1 MDEIEQRDSAV
12 KIFEQASL
20 VHQSLEEASMKT
32 EKSLPRRAVVR
43 MVDKKSHASYEQIMA
58 IIKNEQVRFVNLE
71 FIDVVGMTKCV
82 TIPIE
87 QFASCVQQGKW
98 FDGSA
103 LESFARVA
111 ESDMYLF
118 PDLSSFSV
126 LPGKVRLPV
135 SPLSSQHGTKLPPM
149 VTWIQQ
155 SIDEDVVARVMCDVR
170 TPDGERFDGDPRT
183 VLLRALEVAQEM
195 GLKYQVAP
203 ELEFFLLSF
212 DGKQPIPLQ
221 HDSGSYFD
229 LSTDFSVVLRGHMV
243 YSLQKMGIKIETS
256 HHEVAAGQQELDF
269 EIGDALQI
277 ADGLTTAKYV
287 IKSLAR
293 QNGLYATFLP
303 KPFFGI
309 NGSGLHI
316 HQQLI
321 HRETGKNAFMDEQ
334 GEYGLSDMGRC
345 FIAGQLSHA
354 RSMCALLAPLV
365 NSYKRLVRG
374 YEAPVLIN
382 WGRVNRRALI
392 RVPRLGA
399 KHSSALSVELR
410 CADAT
415 CNPHLAFAVML
426 RAGLDGI
433 QRNMSL
439 PPVMDE
445 NLFLQDEHE
454 RLRPRTHFLPSNLEE
469 ALEAMREDPLIH
481 EVLGET
487 IYEGFLDAKA
497 IEWTEYRQQVHEWE
511 LKRYLPVF

>member
-1 MDEIEQRDSAV
+1 MRIVDED
-12 KIFEQASL
+12 
-20 VHQSLEEASMKT
+20 
-32 EKSLPRRAVVR
+32 RREVVR
-43 MVDKKSHASYEQIMA
+43 MADKKSHASYEQIMA

-82 TIPIE
+82 TIPVE
-87 QFASCVQQGKW
+87 QFANCIQHGKW

-118 PDLSSFSV
+118 PDLSSFSL
-126 LPGKVRLPV
+126 LPGKVRPLVPTVSGQRGVGLPRI
-135 SPLSSQHGTKLPPM
+135 P
-149 VTWIQQ
+149 QQ
-155 SIDEDVVARVMCDVR
+155 SIDEDVVARVMCDIR
-170 TPDGERFDGDPRT
+170 TPDGERFDGDPRAA
-183 VLLRALEVAQEM
+183 LLHATEAAKAM

-212 DGKQPIPLQ
+212 DGKQAIPLPN
-221 HDSGSYFD
+221 DSGSYFD

-243 YSLQKMGIKIETS
+243 YSLQKMGIKIEAS

-277 ADGLTTAKYV
+277 ADGMTTAKYV
-287 IKSLAR
+287 IKSLAA
-293 QNGLYATFLP
+293 QHGLYATFLP

-321 HRETGKNAFMDEQ
+321 NIETGKNAFIDEQ
-334 GEYGLSDMGRC
+334 GEYGLSEIGRC
-345 FIAGQLSHA
+345 FIAGQLAHA
-354 RSMCALLAPLV
+354 RSMCGLLAPLV

-392 RVPRLGA
+392 RVPRSGTN
-399 KHSSALSVELR
+399 HSSSMRIELR
-410 CADAT
+410 CADGT

-439 PPVMDE
+439 PPAMDE
-445 NLFLQDEHE
+445 NIFLQDENE
-454 RLRPRTHFLPSNLEE
+454 RLRPRTRLLPATLGE
-469 ALEAMREDPLIH
+469 ALEAMHEDPLIR
-481 EVLGET
+481 EALGET
-487 IYEGFLDAKA
+487 IYEGFLDAKN
-497 IEWTEYRQQVHEWE
+497 IEWTEYRQQVHDWE
-511 LKRYLPVF
+511 INRYLPVF

>member
-1 MDEIEQRDSAV
+1 MWENLEHNNFYTRQVARPLFVRGINGNRDFRGGKWFQMA
-12 KIFEQASL
+12 E
-20 VHQSLEEASMKT
+20 
-32 EKSLPRRAVVR
+32 
-43 MVDKKSHASYEQIMA
+43 KKSHARYEQIMTM
-58 IIKNEQVRFVNLE
+58 IKNEQVRFVNLE

-82 TIPIE
+82 TIPVE
-87 QFASCVQQGKW
+87 QFAGCVQHGKW

-126 LPGKVRLPV
+126 LPPKVQPPV
-135 SPLSSQHGTKLPPM
+135 PFASNQHGAKLPPM
-149 VTWIQQ
+149 ITWIQR
-155 SIDEDVVARVMCDVR
+155 SIDEDVVARVMCDIR
-170 TPDGERFDGDPRT
+170 TPDGERFEGDPRT
-183 VLLRALEVAQEM
+183 VLLGAIEVAEKM

-203 ELEFFLLSF
+203 ELEFFLLRF
-212 DGKQPIPLQ
+212 KGEQPIPLQ
-221 HDSGSYFD
+221 NDSGGYFD

-243 YSLQKMGIKIETS
+243 YSLQKMGIKIEAS
-256 HHEVAAGQQELDF
+256 HHEVAVGQHELDF
-269 EIGDALQI
+269 EIGDAMQI

-287 IKSLAR
+287 IKSLAC
-293 QNGLYATFLP
+293 QHGLYATFLP
-303 KPFFGI
+303 KPFFGV

-321 HRETGKNAFMDEQ
+321 DKDTSKNALIDEK
-334 GEYGLSDMGRC
+334 GEYGLSEMGRC
-345 FIAGQLSHA
+345 FIAGQLAHA
-354 RSMCALLAPLV
+354 RSMCAVLAPLV

-382 WGRVNRRALI
+382 WGRVNRQALI

-399 KHSSALSVELR
+399 SHVAAMRVELR

-439 PPVMDE
+439 PPAMDE
-445 NLFLQDEHE
+445 NIFLQEENE
-454 RLRPRTHFLPSNLEE
+454 RLRPRSHLLPSALDE

-487 IYEGFLDAKA
+487 IYEGFLDAKT
-497 IEWTEYRQQVHEWE
+497 IEWTEYRQQVHQWE
-511 LKRYLPVF
+511 IDRYLSVF